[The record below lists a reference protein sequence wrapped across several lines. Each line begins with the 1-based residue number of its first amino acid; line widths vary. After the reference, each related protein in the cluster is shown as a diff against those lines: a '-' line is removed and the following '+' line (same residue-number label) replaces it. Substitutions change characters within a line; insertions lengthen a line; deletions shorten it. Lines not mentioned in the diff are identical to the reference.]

1 MTGDPAPDV
10 REVLGGVP
18 VEFGTAGELTALLA
32 RLPADTPVV
41 VAHAIRTDPALPGS
55 DIEERT
61 AAAALTFGL
70 PQLVEADGRVEQ
82 QLVPAVQ
89 LGAFYAAEGSPVPA
103 ATVAAWPY
111 ERAVEAILAGDDDTM
126 FAAFGELLRF
136 IAGSLDG
143 QEDAAL
149 YEHLA
154 GDADL
159 VSQAELD
166 AALLRHAADR
176 LAALHQRIR
185 GYLPR
190 AS

>member
-1 MTGDPAPDV
+1 MTGDPARDV
-10 REVLGGVP
+10 YEVLGGEP
-18 VEFGTAGELTALLA
+18 AEFGTVGELAALLA

-41 VAHAIRTDPALPGS
+41 IAHAIRIDPALPGS
-55 DIEERT
+55 EDEERT
-61 AAAALTFGL
+61 AAAALAFRL
-70 PQLVEADGRVEQ
+70 PQLVEVGGRREQ
-82 QLVPAVQ
+82 RMVPAVQ
-89 LGAFYAAEGSPVPA
+89 LGAFYAAEGRPVPA

-111 ERAVEAILAGDDDTM
+111 ERAVEAILARDDDDM

-159 VSQAELD
+159 VGQVELD

-176 LAALHQRIR
+176 LTALHQRIR
-185 GYLPR
+185 AKGY
-190 AS
+190 